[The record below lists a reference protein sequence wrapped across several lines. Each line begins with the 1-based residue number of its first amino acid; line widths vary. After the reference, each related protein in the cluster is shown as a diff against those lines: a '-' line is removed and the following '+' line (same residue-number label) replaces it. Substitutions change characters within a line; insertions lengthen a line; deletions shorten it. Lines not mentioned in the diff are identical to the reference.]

1 MFILNFIKPLLDPN
15 IMSRVKLSKTST
27 KSYILQISAG
37 IMSII
42 TIVLLGLNLFGMFR
56 LNYGFIE
63 SLPTLLNVFVLFAIG
78 FAINLYTYIATQNT
92 AIVEIVASGLGTIF
106 MMFSIIDYKYL
117 PEFIQKI
124 LRFSP
129 TYYYTELLNNFN
141 PIYMLIQFG
150 FLTFFVALIIITLK
164 YKKIKLY

>member
-1 MFILNFIKPLLDPN
+1 MFVLNFIKPLLDPN

-42 TIVLLGLNLFGMFR
+42 TIVLLGLNLFGMFK
-56 LNYGFIE
+56 LHYGFIE

-164 YKKIKLY
+164 YKKIK

>member
-1 MFILNFIKPLLDPN
+1 MFVLNFIKPLLDPN
-15 IMSRVKLSKTST
+15 IMSRIKLSKTST

-42 TIVLLGLNLFGMFR
+42 TIVLLGLNFFGMFR

-92 AIVEIVASGLGTIF
+92 AIVEIVASGLGTYDVF
-106 MMFSIIDYKYL
+106 
-117 PEFIQKI
+117 
-124 LRFSP
+124 
-129 TYYYTELLNNFN
+129 NN
-141 PIYMLIQFG
+141 
-150 FLTFFVALIIITLK
+150 
-164 YKKIKLY
+164 

>member
-1 MFILNFIKPLLDPN
+1 MFVLNFIKPLLDPN

-56 LNYGFIE
+56 LHYGFIE
-63 SLPTLLNVFVLFAIG
+63 SLPTLLNVFILFAIG

-92 AIVEIVASGLGTIF
+92 AIVEIVASGLGTIL

-164 YKKIKLY
+164 YKKIK

>member
-1 MFILNFIKPLLDPN
+1 MFVLNFIKPLLDPN

-56 LNYGFIE
+56 LHYGFIE

-92 AIVEIVASGLGTIF
+92 AIVEIVASGLGTIL

-129 TYYYTELLNNFN
+129 TDYYTELLNNFN

-164 YKKIKLY
+164 YKKIK

>member
-1 MFILNFIKPLLDPN
+1 
-15 IMSRVKLSKTST
+15 MSRVKLSKTST

-42 TIVLLGLNLFGMFR
+42 TIVLLGLNFFGMFR

-78 FAINLYTYIATQNT
+78 FAINLCTYIATQNT
-92 AIVEIVASGLGTIF
+92 AIVEIVASGLGTIL

-124 LRFSP
+124 LKFSP
-129 TYYYTELLNNFN
+129 TYYYTELLDNFN
-141 PIYMLIQFG
+141 PLYMLIQFG
-150 FLTFFVALIIITLK
+150 FLTFFAILIIITLK
-164 YKKIKLY
+164 YKKVK

>member
-1 MFILNFIKPLLDPN
+1 MFVLNFIKPLLDPN

-56 LNYGFIE
+56 LHYGFIE

-92 AIVEIVASGLGTIF
+92 AIVEIVGSGLGTIL

-124 LRFSP
+124 LKFSP

-150 FLTFFVALIIITLK
+150 FLTFFVTLIIITLK
-164 YKKIKLY
+164 YKKVK

>member
-1 MFILNFIKPLLDPN
+1 MFVLNFIKPLLDPN

-42 TIVLLGLNLFGMFR
+42 TVVLLGLNLFGMFR
-56 LNYGFIE
+56 LHYGFIE

-92 AIVEIVASGLGTIF
+92 AIVEIVASGLGTIL

-164 YKKIKLY
+164 YKKIK

>member
-1 MFILNFIKPLLDPN
+1 MFVLNFIKPLLDPN

-56 LNYGFIE
+56 LHYGFIE
-63 SLPTLLNVFVLFAIG
+63 SLPTLLNVFVLFTIG

-92 AIVEIVASGLGTIF
+92 AIVEIVASGLGTIL

-164 YKKIKLY
+164 YKKIK

>member
-1 MFILNFIKPLLDPN
+1 MFVLNFIKPLLDPN

-56 LNYGFIE
+56 LHYGFIE
-63 SLPTLLNVFVLFAIG
+63 SLPTLLNVFVLFTIG

-92 AIVEIVASGLGTIF
+92 AIVEIVASGLGTIL

-124 LRFSP
+124 LKFSP

-164 YKKIKLY
+164 YKKVK

>member
-1 MFILNFIKPLLDPN
+1 MFVLNFIKPLLDPN

-56 LNYGFIE
+56 LHYGFIE

-78 FAINLYTYIATQNT
+78 FAINLYIYIATQNT
-92 AIVEIVASGLGTIF
+92 AIVEIVASGLGTIL

-164 YKKIKLY
+164 YKKIK

>member
-1 MFILNFIKPLLDPN
+1 MFVLNFIKPLLDPN

-56 LNYGFIE
+56 LHYGFIE
-63 SLPTLLNVFVLFAIG
+63 SLPTLLNVFVLFTIG

-92 AIVEIVASGLGTIF
+92 AIVEIVASGLGTIL

-124 LRFSP
+124 LKFSP

-150 FLTFFVALIIITLK
+150 FLTFFVTLIIITLK
-164 YKKIKLY
+164 YKKVK

>member
-1 MFILNFIKPLLDPN
+1 
-15 IMSRVKLSKTST
+15 MSRVKLSKTST

-42 TIVLLGLNLFGMFR
+42 TIVLLGLNFFGMFR

-63 SLPTLLNVFVLFAIG
+63 SLPTLLNVFVLLAIG

-92 AIVEIVASGLGTIF
+92 AIVEIVASGLGTIL

-124 LRFSP
+124 LKFSP
-129 TYYYTELLNNFN
+129 TYYYTELLDNFN
-141 PIYMLIQFG
+141 PLYMLIQFG
-150 FLTFFVALIIITLK
+150 FLTFFAILIIITLK
-164 YKKIKLY
+164 YKKVK

>member
-1 MFILNFIKPLLDPN
+1 MFVLNFIKPLLDPN

-56 LNYGFIE
+56 LHYGFIE

-92 AIVEIVASGLGTIF
+92 AIVEIVASGLCTIL

-164 YKKIKLY
+164 YKKVK

>member
-1 MFILNFIKPLLDPN
+1 MFVLNFIKPLLDPN

-42 TIVLLGLNLFGMFR
+42 TVVLLSLNLFGMFR
-56 LNYGFIE
+56 LHYGFIE

-92 AIVEIVASGLGTIF
+92 AIVEIVASGLGTIL
-106 MMFSIIDYKYL
+106 MMFSMIDYKYL

-124 LRFSP
+124 LKFSP
-129 TYYYTELLNNFN
+129 TYYYTESLNNFN

-150 FLTFFVALIIITLK
+150 FLTFFVILIIITLK
-164 YKKIKLY
+164 YKKVK

>member
-1 MFILNFIKPLLDPN
+1 MFVLNFIKPLLDPN

-27 KSYILQISAG
+27 KSYILQISSG

-42 TIVLLGLNLFGMFR
+42 TIVLLGLNFFGMFR

-92 AIVEIVASGLGTIF
+92 AIVEIVASGLGTIL

-124 LRFSP
+124 LKLSP
-129 TYYYTELLNNFN
+129 TYYYTESLNNFN

-150 FLTFFVALIIITLK
+150 FLTFFVILIIITLK
-164 YKKIKLY
+164 YKKVK

>member
-1 MFILNFIKPLLDPN
+1 MFVLNFIKPLLDPN

-42 TIVLLGLNLFGMFR
+42 TIVLLCLNLFGMFR
-56 LNYGFIE
+56 LHYGFIE

-92 AIVEIVASGLGTIF
+92 AIVEIVASGLGTIL

-150 FLTFFVALIIITLK
+150 FLTFFVALIIITLN
-164 YKKIKLY
+164 YKKIK

>member
-1 MFILNFIKPLLDPN
+1 MFVLNFIKPLLDPN

-42 TIVLLGLNLFGMFR
+42 TIVLLCLNLFGMFR
-56 LNYGFIE
+56 LHYGFIE

-92 AIVEIVASGLGTIF
+92 AIVEIVASGLGTIL

-141 PIYMLIQFG
+141 PIYILIQFG

-164 YKKIKLY
+164 YKKIK

>member
-1 MFILNFIKPLLDPN
+1 MFVLNFIKPLLDPN

-42 TIVLLGLNLFGMFR
+42 TVVLLSLNLFGMFR
-56 LNYGFIE
+56 LHYGFIE

-92 AIVEIVASGLGTIF
+92 AIVEIVASGLGTIL
-106 MMFSIIDYKYL
+106 MMFSMIDYKYL

-124 LRFSP
+124 LKFSP
-129 TYYYTELLNNFN
+129 TYYYTESLNNFN

-164 YKKIKLY
+164 YKKIK

>member
-1 MFILNFIKPLLDPN
+1 MFVLNFIKPLLDPN

-42 TIVLLGLNLFGMFR
+42 TIVLLGLNFFGMFR

-78 FAINLYTYIATQNT
+78 FAIKLYTYIATQNT
-92 AIVEIVASGLGTIF
+92 AIVEIVASGLGTIL

-164 YKKIKLY
+164 YKKVK

>member
-1 MFILNFIKPLLDPN
+1 MFVLNFIKPLLDPN

-63 SLPTLLNVFVLFAIG
+63 SLTTLLNVFVLFAIG

-117 PEFIQKI
+117 PEFIQK
-124 LRFSP
+124 LLKFSP
-129 TYYYTELLNNFN
+129 TYYYTELLDNFN
-141 PIYMLIQFG
+141 PVYMLIQFG
-150 FLTFFVALIIITLK
+150 FLTLFVTLILLTLK
-164 YKKIKLY
+164 YKKVK

>member
-1 MFILNFIKPLLDPN
+1 MFVLNFIKPLLDPN

-42 TIVLLGLNLFGMFR
+42 TIVLLDLNLFGMFR
-56 LNYGFIE
+56 LHYGFIE

-92 AIVEIVASGLGTIF
+92 AIVEIVASGLGTIL

-164 YKKIKLY
+164 YKKVK

>member
-1 MFILNFIKPLLDPN
+1 MFVLNFIKPLLDPN

-42 TIVLLGLNLFGMFR
+42 IIVLLGLNLFGMFR
-56 LNYGFIE
+56 LHYGFIE
-63 SLPTLLNVFVLFAIG
+63 SLPTLLNVFVLFTIG

-92 AIVEIVASGLGTIF
+92 AIVEIVASGLGTIL

-124 LRFSP
+124 LKFSP

-150 FLTFFVALIIITLK
+150 FLTFFVTLIIITLK
-164 YKKIKLY
+164 YKKVK

>member
-1 MFILNFIKPLLDPN
+1 MFVLNFIKPLLDPN

-42 TIVLLGLNLFGMFR
+42 TIVLLCLNLFGMFR
-56 LNYGFIE
+56 LHYGFIE

-92 AIVEIVASGLGTIF
+92 AIVEIVASGLGTIL

-164 YKKIKLY
+164 YKKIK

>member
-1 MFILNFIKPLLDPN
+1 MFVLNFIKPLLDPN

-42 TIVLLGLNLFGMFR
+42 TIVLLGINLFGMFR
-56 LNYGFIE
+56 LHYGFIE

-92 AIVEIVASGLGTIF
+92 AIVEIVASGLGTIL

-164 YKKIKLY
+164 YKKIK

>member
-1 MFILNFIKPLLDPN
+1 MFVLNFIKLLGSTGS
-15 IMSRVKLSKTST
+15 IKSLLKLSKTST

-42 TIVLLGLNLFGMFR
+42 TIVLLSLNLFGMFR

-92 AIVEIVASGLGTIF
+92 AIVEIVASGLGTIL

-124 LRFSP
+124 LKFSP

-150 FLTFFVALIIITLK
+150 FLTFFVTLIIITLK
-164 YKKIKLY
+164 YKKVK

>member
-1 MFILNFIKPLLDPN
+1 MFVLNFIKPLLDPN

-42 TIVLLGLNLFGMFR
+42 TIVLLGLNFFGMFR

-92 AIVEIVASGLGTIF
+92 AIVEIVASGLSTIL

-124 LRFSP
+124 LKFSP

-150 FLTFFVALIIITLK
+150 FLTFFVTLIIITLK
-164 YKKIKLY
+164 YKKVK

>member
-1 MFILNFIKPLLDPN
+1 MFVLNFIKPLLDPN

-42 TIVLLGLNLFGMFR
+42 TIVLLGLNFFGMFR

-63 SLPTLLNVFVLFAIG
+63 SLPTLLNVFVLFTIG

-92 AIVEIVASGLGTIF
+92 AIVEIVASGLGTIL

-124 LRFSP
+124 LKFSP

-150 FLTFFVALIIITLK
+150 FLTFFITLIIITLK
-164 YKKIKLY
+164 YKKVK

>member
-1 MFILNFIKPLLDPN
+1 
-15 IMSRVKLSKTST
+15 MSRVKLSKTST

-42 TIVLLGLNLFGMFR
+42 IIVLLGLNLFGMFR
-56 LNYGFIE
+56 LHYGFIE
-63 SLPTLLNVFVLFAIG
+63 SLPTLLNVFVLFTIG

-92 AIVEIVASGLGTIF
+92 AIVEIVASGLGTIL

-124 LRFSP
+124 LKFSP

-150 FLTFFVALIIITLK
+150 FLTFFVTLIIITLK
-164 YKKIKLY
+164 YKKVK

>member
-1 MFILNFIKPLLDPN
+1 MFVLNFIKPLLDPN

-42 TIVLLGLNLFGMFR
+42 TVVLLGINLFGMFR
-56 LNYGFIE
+56 LHYGFIE

-92 AIVEIVASGLGTIF
+92 AIVEIVASGLGTILI
-106 MMFSIIDYKYL
+106 MFSMIDYKYL

-124 LRFSP
+124 LKFSP
-129 TYYYTELLNNFN
+129 TYYYTESLNNFN

-150 FLTFFVALIIITLK
+150 FLTFFVILIIITLK
-164 YKKIKLY
+164 YKKVK